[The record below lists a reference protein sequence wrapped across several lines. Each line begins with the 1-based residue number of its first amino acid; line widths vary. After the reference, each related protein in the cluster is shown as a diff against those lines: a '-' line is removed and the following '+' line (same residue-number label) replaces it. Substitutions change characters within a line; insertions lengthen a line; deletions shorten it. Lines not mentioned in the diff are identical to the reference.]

1 MNDGMLLGVG
11 LGAGLMYLFDPERG
25 RRRRALLRDRLTSTG
40 HHAAHQVNVTA
51 RDIGHRAAGLIA
63 ETRHE
68 FMTEHP
74 SDRVVAER
82 VRSRIGRAVS
92 HPHAIQVDVSGGRVT
107 LSGPILARE
116 VDDLLAC
123 VSTVRGV
130 AGVESRLD
138 VHEQPGRLSALQGG
152 RVFLRGTSAKWSP
165 VVRVLACAA
174 GGGLM
179 ANCLIRRTPGAAL
192 LGTAGFALF
201 LRGLTNVELRRLA
214 GLRRG
219 NRWTEVRKAVVV
231 HAPVEEVF
239 GFWTHYANF
248 PRFMAHLR
256 EVRDLGDGRSYWVAV
271 GPAGVTA
278 TWTAAATR
286 VVPDEL
292 LAWRTEPGSMIPN
305 AGVVRFERIGG
316 ESTRVEIRLAYRP
329 PAGALGHF
337 AARLFG
343 ADPKSALDEDLVR
356 FKSLLENGSAS
367 APGKR
372 ATRQELVG
380 RVAHNGPAAPVII
393 PGGQGI

>member
-1 MNDGMLLGVG
+1 MSDGILLGAG
-11 LGAGLMYLFDPERG
+11 LGAGLMYLLDPERG
-25 RRRRALLRDRLTSTG
+25 RRRRALLRDQLTRTT
-40 HHAAHQVNVTA
+40 HRAMHRVNVAA
-51 RDIGHRAAGLIA
+51 RDIGHRTAGLAA
-63 ETRHE
+63 EARHRLT
-68 FMTEHP
+68 TEHP
-74 SDRVVAER
+74 SDRVVADR
-82 VRSRIGRAVS
+82 VRARIGRTVS
-92 HPHAIQVDVSGGRVT
+92 HPHAVRVDVAGGRVT

-123 VSTVRGV
+123 VSSIRGV
-130 AGVESRLD
+130 TGVENRLE
-138 VHEQPGRLSALQGG
+138 VYEQPGRLSALQGG
-152 RVFLRGTSAKWSP
+152 RVFLQGTSAKWP
-165 VVRVLACAA
+165 PAARVLACAA

-179 ANCLIRRTPGAAL
+179 ANCLARRTPGAAL
-192 LGTAGFALF
+192 LGAAGFALF
-201 LRGLTNVELRRLA
+201 LRGLTNVGLRRLA
-214 GLRRG
+214 GISRG

-239 GFWTHYANF
+239 DFWTHYANF
-248 PRFMAHLR
+248 SRFMAHLR
-256 EVRDLGDGRSYWVAV
+256 EVRDLGGGRSYWVAV

-278 TWTAAATR
+278 TWTAATTR

-305 AGVVRFERIGG
+305 AGVVRFERAGG

-329 PAGALGHF
+329 PAGALGHI

-356 FKSLLENGSAS
+356 LKSLLENGSAS

-380 RVAHNGPAAPVII
+380 GFQHNEPAAAVGGLGG
-393 PGGQGI
+393 PGK